1 MYKHKK
7 PTFYNSL
14 KAPFKA
20 TGGVSPMKNLGQGI
34 GQLFA
39 SGGAKRRAKKEQGL
53 ADAEFAGAKQDYLGM
68 DFSNPYAN
76 MENTMEDLTVN
87 QQAADLAKQQFQ
99 QSQSNILN
107 QMQQGG
113 SFNAG
118 NIQALVGAGQQ
129 AAAATSADIG
139 RQEAAN
145 QRAAASQAASI
156 QSKERAGQADMDALK
171 RGQTETLFG
180 MAQQRK
186 GAADQ
191 ATAEAKAMSAQGW
204 GNVAGGVVD
213 LGAKAAMMGSDIR
226 LKENI
231 EHTGY
236 SESGIPMYNFS
247 YKGSDKKWSGTMAQ
261 DLINLGRSN
270 AVDVMDNGYYGVY
283 YDMIDV
289 DMVPCK

>member
-1 MYKHKK
+1 MYKQKGS
-7 PTFYNSL
+7 TFYSNL
-14 KAPFKA
+14 KSPFKSK
-20 TGGVSPMKNLGQGI
+20 GGVSPVKQLGEGI
-34 GQLFA
+34 GQLIA
-39 SGGAKRRAKKEQGL
+39 APGARRRAKKEQGL

-99 QSQSNILN
+99 QSQSNILD

-145 QRAAASQAASI
+145 QQAAARQAGMI
-156 QSKERAGQADMDALK
+156 QSQERRGQAQMDALK

-191 ATAEAKAMSAQGW
+191 ATAEAKAMGAQGW

-213 LGAKAAMMGSDIR
+213 IGAKALMMASDIR

-247 YKGSDKKWSGTMAQ
+247 YKGSNKKWSGTMAQ
-261 DLINLGRSN
+261 DLINLGRNN

>member
-1 MYKHKK
+1 MYKQKGS
-7 PTFYNSL
+7 TFYSNL
-14 KAPFKA
+14 KSPFKSK
-20 TGGVSPMKNLGQGI
+20 GGVSPVKQLGEGI

-39 SGGAKRRAKKEQGL
+39 AGGAKRRAKKEQGL

-99 QSQSNILN
+99 QSQSNILD

-145 QRAAASQAASI
+145 QQAAARQAGMI
-156 QSKERAGQADMDALK
+156 QSQERRGQAQMDALK

-204 GNVAGGVVD
+204 GNVAGGVLD
-213 LGAKAAMMGSDIR
+213 LGVKAAMMGSDIR

-247 YKGSDKKWSGTMAQ
+247 YKGSNKKWSGTMAQ
-261 DLINLGRSN
+261 DLINLGRNN

>member
-1 MYKHKK
+1 
-7 PTFYNSL
+7 
-14 KAPFKA
+14 
-20 TGGVSPMKNLGQGI
+20 
-34 GQLFA
+34 
-39 SGGAKRRAKKEQGL
+39 
-53 ADAEFAGAKQDYLGM
+53 M

-99 QSQSNILN
+99 QSQSNILD

-139 RQEAAN
+139 RQESAN
-145 QRAAASQAASI
+145 QRSAASQAASI

-191 ATAEAKAMSAQGW
+191 ARAEAQAMKAQGW

-213 LGAKAAMMGSDIR
+213 LGVKAAMMGSDIR

-247 YKGSDKKWSGTMAQ
+247 YKGSNKKWSGTMAQ

>member
-1 MYKHKK
+1 MYKQEG
-7 PTFYNSL
+7 PTFYSNL
-14 KAPFKA
+14 KSPFKSK
-20 TGGVSPMKNLGQGI
+20 GGVSPVKQLGAGI
-34 GQLFA
+34 GQLIA
-39 SGGAKRRAKKEQGL
+39 APGMKRRAKKEQGL
-53 ADAEFAGAKQDYLGM
+53 ADAEFTGAKQDYLNM

-87 QQAADLAKQQFQ
+87 QQAANLAKQQFQ
-99 QSQSNILN
+99 QSQSNILDSV
-107 QMQQGG
+107 QQGG

-145 QRAAASQAASI
+145 QQAAARQAGMI
-156 QSKERAGQADMDALK
+156 QTKERMGQAKMDELQ

-191 ATAEAKAMSAQGW
+191 ATAEAQAMTAQGW
-204 GNVAGGVVD
+204 GNVAGGVLD
-213 LGAKAAMMGSDIR
+213 LGAKLLPSDIR

-247 YKGSDKKWSGTMAQ
+247 YKGSNKKWSGTMAQ
-261 DLINLGRSN
+261 DLINLGRN
-270 AVDVMDNGYYGVY
+270 DAVDVMDNGYYGVY